1 MFIGHF
7 AAAMAAKKIDSRPS
21 LGATFFAAQWL
32 DLLWPLLLLTGAEHV
47 ALATDP
53 AAPIPLS
60 FTDYPFSHSLVAVFG
75 WSLLIGVLYWLFSK
89 NKKGALLMGAL
100 VLSHWLLDYLVHIP
114 DLPLTPS
121 GNQRVGLGLWQYKF
135 AALAIEMLLFF
146 AGVYLY
152 VSVTYAVNKKGSIGF
167 WSLVIF
173 LVLVHLLN
181 ILGPPPAEVKPIAY
195 VGLSQWLIVWWAWW
209 ADKNRRVEKRF
220 TT

>member
-7 AAAMAAKKIDSRPS
+7 AAAMAAKKIDNRPS

-32 DLLWPLLLLTGAEHV
+32 DLLWPLLLLTGTEHV

-60 FTDYPFSHSLVAVFG
+60 FTDYPLSHSLLAVVG
-75 WSLLIGVLYWLFSK
+75 WALLIAALYWLFTK
-89 NKKGALLMGAL
+89 NKKGAVLMGAL
-100 VLSHWLLDYLVHIP
+100 VVSHWLLDYLVHIP

-121 GNQRVGLGLWQYKF
+121 GTQRVGLGLWQYKYL
-135 AALAIEMLLFF
+135 ALAVEMLLFM

-173 LVLVHLLN
+173 LVMVHLLN
-181 ILGPPPAEVKPIAY
+181 IFGPPPAEVKPIAY

-209 ADKNRRVEKRF
+209 ADKNRRLEKRVSK
-220 TT
+220 